1 MATIPLQ
8 LAQRRLDTGSV
19 VSYPDG
25 SPIGAAMQGFGD
37 ELSAVAER
45 FRQQKQQ
52 QDAFDAEVIGR
63 ELNGQIAQAENEAI
77 RNAPADGRGL
87 HDAMYGQV
95 DPRTGQVIKSGL
107 FDTLFDGTLPK
118 VPESERANFI
128 RKKEALRLAGSA
140 RMAAQ
145 QYARR
150 QDYEQTEW
158 SKAQDSYT
166 TAIAQSDPD
175 DTAAFEAIRQSGFD
189 FIAKM
194 GNAVARQA
202 AETAWRSN
210 TAKALAQAR
219 TAKDPGRS
227 VELLGAEPA
236 AKVTIGAINGETTGA
251 EGGTDLSAKNP
262 NSPTSGDDR
271 LADLRPDD
279 RAALARLAGASVAQ
293 N

>member
-19 VSYPDG
+19 VSYPNS
-25 SPIGAAMQGFGD
+25 SPVGAAMQGFGD

-63 ELNGQIAQAENEAI
+63 ELNGQIAQAEKEAI
-77 RNAPADGRGL
+77 QNAPADGRGL

-95 DPRTGQVIKSGL
+95 DPRNGVVKPGL
-107 FDTLFDGTLPK
+107 FDKIFDSTVPK
-118 VPESERANFI
+118 MPESERANFI
-128 RKKEALRLAGSA
+128 RQKEALRLAGSA
-140 RMAAQ
+140 RMAEQ

-150 QDYEQTEW
+150 QDYEQAEW
-158 SKAQDSYT
+158 SKAQAAELN
-166 TAIAQSDPD
+166 AIAQSNPD
-175 DTAAFEAIRQSGFD
+175 DTATFEAIRQSGFD

-194 GNAVARQA
+194 GNPVARQA

-210 TAKALAQAR
+210 TAKALAQAMI
-219 TAKDPGRS
+219 AKDPGRA

-236 AKVTIGAINGETTGA
+236 AKATDGAINGETTGA
-251 EGGTDLSAKNP
+251 EGGTDLSAKNQ
-262 NSPTSGDDR
+262 NSPASGDDR

>member
-8 LAQRRLDTGSV
+8 LAQRRLDTGNV
-19 VSYPDG
+19 VSYPGG
-25 SPIGAAMQGFGD
+25 SPVGAAMQGFGD

-45 FRQQKQQ
+45 FQQQKQQ
-52 QDAFDAEVIGR
+52 QDAFDAEVIGL
-63 ELNGQIAQAENEAI
+63 ELSGRIAQAENEAI

-87 HDAMYGQV
+87 HDSMYGQV
-95 DPRTGQVIKSGL
+95 DPRTNGVVKSGL
-107 FDTLFDGTLPK
+107 FDKIFDSTVPK
-118 VPESERANFI
+118 VPESERADFI

-145 QYARR
+145 QFARR
-150 QDYEQTEW
+150 QDYEQAEW

-166 TAIAQSDPD
+166 SAIAQSDPD

-194 GNAVARQA
+194 GNPATRQA

-210 TAKALAQAR
+210 MAKALAQAMI
-219 TAKDPGRS
+219 AKDPGRS
-227 VELLGAEPA
+227 VEQLGAEPA
-236 AKVTIGAINGETTGA
+236 PKATIGAINGEATGA

-262 NSPTSGDDR
+262 NWSASGDDR

-279 RAALARLAGASVAQ
+279 KAALARLAGASVAQ